1 MKVQVIDCF
10 YMIVNNRLFITDY
23 FVSLFLKLFKESNS
37 IMEIQHTKQ
46 VTAFLESMNR
56 INKFSTLKL
65 LNSDD
70 NSFSVPLKVSGY
82 NELNIMVSDLLKAS
96 IVLMNKEARSLAN
109 FESDTDIN
117 VVTLL
122 EIALQLLPDQEM
134 EVLDDLHKICLE
146 AEVIRPKD

>member
-1 MKVQVIDCF
+1 
-10 YMIVNNRLFITDY
+10 
-23 FVSLFLKLFKESNS
+23 
-37 IMEIQHTKQ
+37 MEIQHIKQ
-46 VTAFLESMNR
+46 VKEFLESMNR
-56 INKFSTLKL
+56 MNKFSTLKL
-65 LNSDD
+65 EDNND

-82 NELNIMVSDLLKAS
+82 NELNLIVSDLLKAS

-134 EVLDDLHKICLE
+134 ELLDDLHKICLSN
-146 AEVIRPKD
+146 AK

>member
-1 MKVQVIDCF
+1 
-10 YMIVNNRLFITDY
+10 
-23 FVSLFLKLFKESNS
+23 
-37 IMEIQHTKQ
+37 MEIEHTKQ
-46 VTAFLESMNR
+46 IREFLESMNR
-56 INKFSTLKL
+56 MNKFTTLKSED
-65 LNSDD
+65 NDD

-82 NELNIMVSDLLKAS
+82 NELNLIVSDLLKAS

-134 EVLDDLHKICLE
+134 ELLDDLHKICLE
-146 AEVIRPKD
+146 SDAI